1 MARYSSAFFDAYN
14 KQEDR
19 ISKKRK
25 ENRDAFL
32 AYRKSKAELGE
43 DVSAEELQRYRQSL
57 AGNDAFFLRDL
68 GPGEMLGDIAKR
80 TNQRALDTRR
90 SEEADEVKRKSE
102 EVGMFDT
109 WVGNNLNG
117 DPTDKV
123 NAKASFMQNFV
134 GQENIGERLWSQNE
148 GRFGEAILTKR
159 AEAADAYVDLRLQNV
174 RTEAAATAI
183 MSSDNL
189 PQWKKD
195 SILNIIKNRASSDL
209 TEAEATA
216 EGLVNN
222 YKGADMLYMEQ
233 KQLEDEATS
242 IITQS
247 KFGLEKSSQEYKDLH
262 ASIVARLTMRQS
274 NAVTADTKLREI
286 AFGQQALSKNSEFL
300 VAFDALGYDDKK
312 VFDAYNLMR
321 RNEGLPVAENMQDPT
336 FQQFINAAA
345 SREGIQYEADYN
357 DAVTLADEK
366 ATTALTIAE
375 NKMKS
380 MASTGFFE
388 KDKLGHGVMA
398 MMQGGYVPAF
408 EPATVM
414 TRLENQFGQDVLNG
428 DYDPATATEV
438 QDYLIS
444 SGTFVTKAEFKQAKA
459 TENMGLRVKPG
470 TDIEEYMVSETAE
483 FEGYTENVIQGF
495 NNKLQIGASEEEL
508 SKAVTKIKERL
519 EEQLTNDMRVYINS
533 RGAFAE
539 GPNGA
544 IDGHTSA
551 FEADIKQKIAE
562 ITNATLKPMKVPD
575 GAFSNEGGKGKY
587 KALAGS
593 GNLIDVNGEPVVP
606 NMYYTI
612 EKGDII
618 PMDANSLNLPPPT
631 QAGRR
636 GTQPTQQLLSIGQ
649 DLANMNISQGRN
661 QAIYGIRPNPAY
673 AIRGGGPF
681 DSVREWQGSIIRQ
694 MAERYRQSGTQ
705 ISDRQLFNLFNQNG
719 ATLGNLS
726 PFDFDA

>member
-32 AYRKSKAELGE
+32 AYRKTKAELGE
-43 DVSAEELQRYRQSL
+43 DVSAEELQQYRQSL

-90 SEEADEVKRKSE
+90 AEEAEEVKRKSE

-117 DPTDKV
+117 DPSDTV
-123 NAKASFMQNFV
+123 NAKKSFMSNFV
-134 GQENIGERLWSQNE
+134 GQEDIGERLWSQNE
-148 GRFGEAILTKR
+148 GRFSEAILTKR
-159 AEAADAYVDLRLQNV
+159 AEQADAYVDLRLKNV
-174 RTEAAATAI
+174 RTEAAAESI

-195 SILNIIKNRASSDL
+195 SILDIIRNRATTDLSD
-209 TEAEATA
+209 AESTA

-222 YKGADMLYMEQ
+222 YKGADMLYMDDRA
-233 KQLEDEATS
+233 LEDEATS

-247 KFGLEKSSQEYKDLH
+247 KFGADKSSQEYKDLH
-262 ASIVARLTMRQS
+262 ASIVARLKLRQD
-274 NAVTADTKLREI
+274 NAVTADTKQKEM
-286 AFGQQALSKNSEFL
+286 AFGKLALSKNSEFL
-300 VAFDALGYDDKK
+300 IAFDALGYDDEK

-321 RNEGLPVAENMQDPT
+321 RNEGLPVATNMQDPT

-357 DAVTLADEK
+357 NAVTLADEK
-366 ATTALTIAE
+366 ATSALAIAE
-375 NKMKS
+375 GKMKA

-388 KDKLGHGVMA
+388 KDMLGHGVMA
-398 MMQGGYVPAF
+398 MMQSAYVPAY
-408 EPATVM
+408 EPATIM
-414 TRLENQFGQDVLNG
+414 SGLENQFGMDVLNG
-428 DYDPATATEV
+428 PYDPATAQQMQNFLV
-438 QDYLIS
+438 S
-444 SGTFVTKAEFKQAKA
+444 SGNFVTKAEYKA
-459 TENMGLRVKPG
+459 GVAEANMGMRVKPG
-470 TDIEEYMVSETAE
+470 SDIEEFLGEQEAD
-483 FEGYTENVIQGF
+483 FRGKLKLVIQST
-495 NNKLQIGASEEEL
+495 NNNLQIGASEEEK
-508 SKAVTKIKERL
+508 SAAIQKIKDAL
-519 EEQLTNDMRVYINS
+519 EDQLDKDIRVYINS

-544 IDGHTSA
+544 IDGSTDA
-551 FEADIKQKIAE
+551 YKKEIEKLIAE
-562 ITNATLKPMKVPD
+562 LQNNSLKPMKVPE
-575 GAFSNEGGKGKY
+575 GAFSNESGKY

-593 GNLIDVNGEPVVP
+593 GNLIDVNGDPVIP
-606 NMYYTI
+606 NMMYTI
-612 EKGDII
+612 EQGDII
-618 PMDANSLNLPPPT
+618 PMDANSINLPPPT
-631 QAGRR
+631 QSGRR

-649 DLANMNISQGRN
+649 DIANMNITQGRN
-661 QAIYGIRPNPAY
+661 QAIFGIKPNPAY